1 MIDPADLR
9 LAHGDTTREVIGA
22 FYDVYNEV
30 GHGYSE
36 SVYANAMPIALR
48 ERGVN
53 FEREVPLAV
62 RFRNVVVGSY
72 RADLIAEQQVLVEY
86 KVVDRI
92 IPAHEG
98 QVLNYLQASG
108 LRVCLILNFG
118 AKATV
123 RRVVGPASRVAPK
136 DVHASGG
143 HRRAVSRKPRTD
155 PVQGGALRARD

>member
-1 MIDPADLR
+1 MIDPSDLR

-48 ERGVN
+48 ERGVK

-62 RFRNVVVGSY
+62 RFRNVVVGSF
-72 RADLIAEQQVLVEY
+72 RADLIAEKEVLVEY

-92 IPAHEG
+92 VPPHEG
-98 QVLNYLQASG
+98 QVLNYVQASG

-123 RRVVGPASRVAPK
+123 RRVVGPARRVAPR
-136 DVHASGG
+136 DAHESGG
-143 HRRAVSRKPRTD
+143 HRHAVSRQPRTG
-155 PVQGGALRARD
+155 VAQGGAPRARG